1 MRSVLLGTAVF
12 IGDGIKKA
20 ELPYQKLAEEL
31 REQHSSTTT
40 TQEIFVTDILDLFF
54 LPKEETW
61 ICKGSFIATTGPGIV
76 TVAPTEILPL
86 EEGCW
91 CSRMTWQHG
100 SSDSRDQ
107 QCREDNMKLDNGI
120 KSR

>member
-1 MRSVLLGTAVF
+1 MRSVLRGTAVF
-12 IGDGIKKA
+12 IGDGIKNA

-31 REQHSSTTT
+31 RQQQRSATI

-54 LPKEETW
+54 LPNEETW

-76 TVAPTEILPL
+76 TVAPTEIMPL

-91 CSRMTWQHG
+91 GSRITWQHG
-100 SSDSRDQ
+100 S
-107 QCREDNMKLDNGI
+107 
-120 KSR
+120 